1 MLDRLLIEKKL
12 RKIEEFLGELAEVEI
27 RSFDEFRG
35 NIVIKRFVG
44 RNMELAVEQMVDV
57 CKHFVAGL
65 DLNEPE
71 TYAECFNIL
80 AKEGIIPG
88 DSVSKFQSMVRV
100 RNILIHV

>member
-1 MLDRLLIEKKL
+1 
-12 RKIEEFLGELAEVEI
+12 
-27 RSFDEFRG
+27 
-35 NIVIKRFVG
+35 
-44 RNMELAVEQMVDV
+44 MVDV